1 MWGKRHSIEL
11 MVKFAQL
18 TSQACMYYISECGR
32 KKVLTNT
39 GSLCHVPQEGGNGGK
54 IRRYSGWGGRIKNRE
69 KVLKEEG
76 CKFLKKYRTQISPI
90 FAINIPQLT
99 QLRLL
104 NLDLP
109 ARAVSQQVKTSL
121 GFHPLWYVY
130 KLLWPLMYFAPP
142 PPSMSYFREHH
153 CIINWMCLP

>member
-39 GSLCHVPQEGGNGGK
+39 GSLCHLPQEGGNGGK

-69 KVLKEEG
+69 KVWRRRDAN
-76 CKFLKKYRTQISPI
+76 FWKKYRTNLPYFCHKYSPAHSTTTAESG
-90 FAINIPQLT
+90 FTGQG
-99 QLRLL
+99 
-104 NLDLP
+104 
-109 ARAVSQQVKTSL
+109 SQPTSRTSL

-142 PPSMSYFREHH
+142 PHTLHVEFREHH

>member
-1 MWGKRHSIEL
+1 MGKKTFNWANGKICSAHKSG
-11 MVKFAQL
+11 V
-18 TSQACMYYISECGR
+18 YYISECGR

-39 GSLCHVPQEGGNGGK
+39 GSLCRLPQEGGNGGK

-69 KVLKEEG
+69 KVWRRRDAN
-76 CKFLKKYRTQISPI
+76 FLRNIEQISPI

-109 ARAVSQQVKTSL
+109 AKQGSQPTSRTSL

-130 KLLWPLMYFAPP
+130 KLLWPLMYFVPP
-142 PPSMSYFREHH
+142 PHTLHVEFREHH